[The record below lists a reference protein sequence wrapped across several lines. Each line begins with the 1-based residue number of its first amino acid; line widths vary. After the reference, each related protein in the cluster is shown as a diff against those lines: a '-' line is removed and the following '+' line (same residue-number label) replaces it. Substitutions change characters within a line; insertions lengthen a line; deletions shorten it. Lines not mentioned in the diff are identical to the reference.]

1 MGRAPCCK
9 KIGLKKGSWS
19 EEEDQILVSYIQ
31 QHGHP
36 NWRALPKHAGL
47 LRCGKSCRLRW
58 INYLRP
64 DIKRGSFT
72 KEEED
77 TIIHLHEML
86 GNRWSVIAAK
96 LPGRTDN
103 EIKNV
108 WHTNLKKR
116 TECHQSTIN
125 VSKKRHQKPE
135 CDSTAPCLE
144 ESDVSQYRH
153 KSLDNKQTVS
163 SIQSSSS
170 ESSSITYSMTNLVS
184 EAEHEEFNQEMFLDD
199 SFWLETL
206 SGEGDNIMEST
217 SLTSSSSVELPT
229 TSLACFKN
237 IDTRNPII
245 GCNTN
250 DMGIWYDLFTHVDTL
265 PELPEF

>member
-1 MGRAPCCK
+1 MGRAPCCE

-36 NWRALPKHAGL
+36 KRAGL

-64 DIKRGSFT
+64 DIKRGSFS

-103 EIKNV
+103 KIKNV
-108 WHTNLKKR
+108 WHTYLKKR
-116 TECHQSTIN
+116 TECHQATIN
-125 VSKKRHQKPE
+125 VSKKRSMKPK
-135 CDSTAPCLE
+135 CDSTAPSLE
-144 ESDVSQYRH
+144 ESDVSQCRH
-153 KSLDNKQTVS
+153 NSLDKKQTVS
-163 SIQSSSS
+163 SIQPSSS
-170 ESSSITYSMTNLVS
+170 ESSLIIDSVANLVS
-184 EAEHEEFNQEMFLDD
+184 EAGHEEFNQEMFLDD
-199 SFWLETL
+199 GFWLETL
-206 SGEGDNIMEST
+206 SGEEDIMESK
-217 SLTSSSSVELPT
+217 SLTSISSVDLPT
-229 TSLACFKN
+229 TSLTCFKN
-237 IDTRNPII
+237 IDARNPSI
-245 GCNTN
+245 GCNTD
-250 DMGIWYDLFTHVDTL
+250 DMCLWYDLFTHDTL
-265 PELPEF
+265 PELPDF